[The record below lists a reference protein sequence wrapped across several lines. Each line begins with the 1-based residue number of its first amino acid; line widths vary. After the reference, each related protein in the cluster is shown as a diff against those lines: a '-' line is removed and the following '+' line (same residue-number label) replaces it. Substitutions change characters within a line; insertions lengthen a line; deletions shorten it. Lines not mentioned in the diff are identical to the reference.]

1 MNKKRILGWSKKK
14 ESEYKKK
21 LVIIFFGSLMILDMG
36 NSSMAKLNSWHQVH
50 VINKRSRCKF
60 EQSEVAIKKDK

>member
-14 ESEYKKK
+14 ESEYKK
-21 LVIIFFGSLMILDMG
+21 LDSVGSLMILDMG

>member
-14 ESEYKKK
+14 EGEYKKK

-50 VINKRSRCKF
+50 IINK
-60 EQSEVAIKKDK
+60 

>member
-1 MNKKRILGWSKKK
+1 MNIKKVGDS
-14 ESEYKKK
+14 
-21 LVIIFFGSLMILDMG
+21 VGSLMILDMG